1 MDTGKHRPVALII
14 LDGFGVYKKY
24 PGNAVRLARTPNV
37 DHWSQIFPY
46 TEMAASG
53 RDVGLPAGQM
63 GNSEVGHLNLGA
75 GFIVDQWIT
84 RLDKAIEDGSFFAND
99 ALIAAIDTA
108 KQRGTAL
115 HTLGLLG
122 NGGVHASD
130 NHLRAV
136 LTRAHDRGLEQ
147 VYVQAVTDGRD
158 TAPDSARG
166 YMRDLEAYLGELGT
180 GRVATVSGRYY
191 AMDRDKRWD
200 RTAKAYNAIV
210 LGEGNAAPS
219 AAAAIEQ
226 SYDDKVTDEFIVP
239 TVILDDDGTPVATIG
254 DGDSVIFTNFRNDR
268 TRQLSHALV
277 DRDFTGFDRQ
287 DVRHDLT
294 FVTMVEYEA
303 GLPAQIAF
311 PPQDV
316 KEPIAKV
323 LAEHGLKQLHTAE
336 TEKYPHVTFFF
347 NGGREEPFP
356 GEDRKLLPSPKV
368 ATSDLQP
375 EMSAAGVADAAVAAV
390 KSGQYDF
397 IIVNFANP
405 DMVGHTGV
413 LKAAIAACE
422 TADACAGKVVDALLA
437 VGGAALI
444 TADHGNAEQEIDE
457 ATGGPHTAHTT
468 NPVPVWLAS
477 PENDPLR
484 AVTLRRGGRLADV
497 APTLLQLLGVPPAG
511 AMTGRSLIAAEPATV
526 ASGQAARE
534 GTQR

>member
-1 MDTGKHRPVALII
+1 
-14 LDGFGVYKKY
+14 
-24 PGNAVRLARTPNV
+24 
-37 DHWSQIFPY
+37 
-46 TEMAASG
+46 
-53 RDVGLPAGQM
+53 
-63 GNSEVGHLNLGA
+63 
-75 GFIVDQWIT
+75 
-84 RLDKAIEDGSFFAND
+84 
-99 ALIAAIDTA
+99 
-108 KQRGTAL
+108 
-115 HTLGLLG
+115 
-122 NGGVHASD
+122 
-130 NHLRAV
+130 
-136 LTRAHDRGLEQ
+136 
-147 VYVQAVTDGRD
+147 
-158 TAPDSARG
+158 
-166 YMRDLEAYLGELGT
+166 
-180 GRVATVSGRYY
+180 
-191 AMDRDKRWD
+191 
-200 RTAKAYNAIV
+200 
-210 LGEGNAAPS
+210 
-219 AAAAIEQ
+219 
-226 SYDDKVTDEFIVP
+226 
-239 TVILDDDGTPVATIG
+239 
-254 DGDSVIFTNFRNDR
+254 DR

-323 LAEHGLKQLHTAE
+323 LAEHGLKQFHTAE

-368 ATSDLQP
+368 ATYDLQP

-437 VGGAALI
+437 AGGAALI

-477 PENDPLR
+477 PEGDLLR